1 MPFKC
6 TLSRPTA
13 LAKAPQPCLNSCS
26 AEPAKARTEVPSIK
40 YKPQIGTEALRG
52 PHQGSRRRESGFG
65 PGPQRTRDFLSRH
78 ILSGDRPDVAV

>member
-26 AEPAKARTEVPSIK
+26 AEPAKAR
-40 YKPQIGTEALRG
+40 ARG
-52 PHQGSRRRESGFG
+52 AVDEIQ
-65 PGPQRTRDFLSRH
+65 TT
-78 ILSGDRPDVAV
+78 DRNGVSDK